1 MSYINVKKTRGV
13 TNWPMEGSGY
23 RPLIHTRLGRF
34 MRVRAS
40 HIAFIDYIE
49 QYYRKKVE
57 ETGREWWN
65 KRAHCARWSV
75 RTQSAPASIGGNV
88 SRIWKAT
95 ADGRVCRAAC
105 ASVETYQSSP
115 NIFSDILDM
124 KGIMQTPVS
133 SPAGWRLLASH
144 GGHPIVKSGRYLS
157 CQVTCQVGGISDDM
171 SHRGHNFDFQAIH
184 HLKKIGRS
192 SKDS

>member
-1 MSYINVKKTRGV
+1 MGA
-13 TNWPMEGSGY
+13 G
-23 RPLIHTRLGRF
+23 
-34 MRVRAS
+34 AS
-40 HIAFIDYIE
+40 QIAFIDYIE

-88 SRIWKAT
+88 CRIWKAT

-115 NIFSDILDM
+115 NILSDILDM
-124 KGIMQTPVS
+124 KGIMQTPVTRINDNLLKS
-133 SPAGWRLLASH
+133 FGWFFGKPTNILFEGFEVCVSIFSLLNT
-144 GGHPIVKSGRYLS
+144 KSF
-157 CQVTCQVGGISDDM
+157 VISYEVDPP
-171 SHRGHNFDFQAIH
+171 GVIWQCN
-184 HLKKIGRS
+184 
-192 SKDS
+192 